1 MHHFIVFLGNALHSL
16 KCPSAPRRSVREIH
30 WRVRLLTVVG
40 NGDKLRQRG
49 ATWFSLRA
57 HPSWGE
63 STLRGWIPL
72 FLSVCL
78 PVCLSVGLW
87 SWQFRCQRRNGQD
100 YMYITLCVWVRLLY
114 FMLSLSLDNLT
125 LLQHEKLNSW
135 FLPFYWNKLVI
146 HVYNLL
152 TLLKGYYELKI
163 IMG

>member
-1 MHHFIVFLGNALHSL
+1 MPLCTQENC
-16 KCPSAPRRSVREIH
+16 KPWEIH
-30 WRVRLLTVVG
+30 WGVRLLTVVG

-49 ATWFSLRA
+49 ATWLSLRA

-63 STLRGWIPL
+63 STLRGWITL

-87 SWQFRCQRRNGQD
+87 SWQFRCRRRNGQD

-114 FMLSLSLDNLT
+114 SMLSLSRQFSPLAAW
-125 LLQHEKLNSW
+125 KIK
-135 FLPFYWNKLVI
+135 FLISSVYWNKLVI

-152 TLLKGYYELKI
+152 TLLKGYYV
-163 IMG
+163 